1 MIGKSIREIIP
12 ADRQAEEDR
21 IIALIS
27 EGEAIPT
34 FETVR
39 LHRDGSEVELEITVS
54 PIRDGDGNIVAAS
67 SIARDISEHKKVKS
81 QLDESETRFH
91 LMADNITQLAW
102 IADSTGWLFWYNKR
116 WFDYTGTTLEE
127 MLGWGWRKVHHP
139 DYIDGVNE
147 SWNESL
153 AGGHPWEH
161 TFPLRAADGT
171 YRWFL
176 SRATPMRDE
185 AGKIVYWFGTN
196 TDITEMRDAEQRIE
210 LLLMEVNH
218 RSKNMLAVL
227 QSVAKRTAAGGGDY
241 VTRLDQRIR
250 AMAANQDLLVH
261 RAWSSVPIRDLI
273 DAQLR
278 FLGDAQRALV
288 TVEGPEL
295 ALVPGAAET
304 ISMAVH
310 ELATNALK
318 YGALSQEGGSVTLAW
333 DLRGEEPDRR
343 FYIEWTERDGPSVTA
358 PQTSGFGTQIMREVP
373 VGKLGAEVDLDYAAE
388 GFAWRLACPADR
400 VLKTLT

>member
-1 MIGKSIREIIP
+1 MIGQSIRRIIP

-27 EGEAIPT
+27 TGQAVPT

-39 LHRDGSEVELEITVS
+39 LHRDGSKVELEITVS
-54 PIRDGDGNIVAAS
+54 PIRDGAGMIVAAS
-67 SIARDISEHKKVKS
+67 TIARDISDHKKVKS
-81 QLDESETRFH
+81 QLDESETRFR
-91 LMADNITQLAW
+91 LMADNISQLAW
-102 IADSTGWLFWYNKR
+102 IADPTGWLFWYNKR

-127 MLGWGWRKVHHP
+127 MLGWGWTKVHHP
-139 DYIDGVNE
+139 DYIDGVNV
-147 SWNESL
+147 SWKESL
-153 AGGHPWEH
+153 ASGDPWED
-161 TFPLRAADGT
+161 TFPLRAADGS

-176 SRATPMRDE
+176 SRATPLRDE
-185 AGKIVYWFGTN
+185 AGEIVYWFGTN

-227 QSVAKRTAAGGGDY
+227 QSVARRTAAGGGDY

-261 RAWSSVPIRDLI
+261 RAWSSVPIRDLVEV
-273 DAQLR
+273 QLR
-278 FLGDAQRALV
+278 FLGEAGRAMI
-288 TVEGPEL
+288 TIEGPDL
-295 ALVPGAAET
+295 SLVPSAAET
-304 ISMAVH
+304 MSMAVH

-318 YGALSQEGGSVTLAW
+318 YGALSREGGSVRLEW
-333 DLRGEEPDRR
+333 DLRGEGPMQR
-343 FYIEWTERDGPSVTA
+343 FHINWTECDGPPVTA

-373 VGKLGAEVDLDYAAE
+373 VGKLGAEVELDYAEE
-388 GFAWRLACPADR
+388 GFAWRLNCPSDR
-400 VLKTLT
+400 VLKTLA